1 MAADSV
7 AHLER
12 APLEKGDDVSIQL
25 PQPHEGDV
33 YRYVPHEDIEGFF
46 FSKQQEQS
54 QSQEQEQEQSKGDD
68 KQLLSPGQLTW
79 VCKSKGRK
87 HKQPV
92 PQQLI
97 SGYDND
103 DNNDDDDDGE
113 GNTNVDGIKSQQ
125 RLELF
130 LRARVLEHVEHQGE
144 PRVRVQYPA
153 GSTYCVP
160 HNHLQPILEHAR
172 NLVLVLPETYMYRR
186 CCVVHTLEDEI
197 FLEIGCA
204 AGITVKRV
212 WETGRQQQ
220 QHNTSRVVGID
231 KSEFSI
237 RDAKQRYPELHSSF
251 FEWDVLLTDPPI
263 VPAAMAR
270 SMAALSGLPHVVAMD
285 INGNRA
291 LPAVLECLQA
301 VWKLWRPRLVIV
313 KSRELYAAVIG
324 STTKEK
330 KTATATS
337 ITSTGPS

>member
-1 MAADSV
+1 VIRANDKAKGRTQPLKFKISSLTMANPVALEQALDKDEISV
-7 AHLER
+7 E
-12 APLEKGDDVSIQL
+12 L
-25 PQPHEGDV
+25 PQPLDAEV

-46 FSKQQEQS
+46 FSEQQEQERA
-54 QSQEQEQEQSKGDD
+54 QADD
-68 KQLLSPGQLTW
+68 NLLSPGQLTW

-92 PQQLI
+92 PQL
-97 SGYDND
+97 SPTDHDADG
-103 DNNDDDDDGE
+103 DDDG
-113 GNTNVDGIKSQQ
+113 NIDVDGMKSQQ

-130 LRARVLEHVEHQGE
+130 LRARVLEHVKHQGE

-172 NLVLVLPETYMYRR
+172 NLVLVLPETYLYRR
-186 CCVVHTLEDEI
+186 CCVIHTLADET

-212 WETGRQQQ
+212 WETGQQ
-220 QHNTSRVVGID
+220 QHSSRVVGID

-237 RDAKQRYPELHSSF
+237 RDAKQRYPELHQSF
-251 FEWDVLLTDPPI
+251 FEWDVLTDPIP
-263 VPAAMAR
+263 PAMAR
-270 SMAALSGLPHVVAMD
+270 SITCPPDVVAMD
-285 INGNRA
+285 INGNRE

-313 KSRELYAAVIG
+313 KSRALYAAVTG
-324 STTKEK
+324 SSREER
-330 KTATATS
+330 ATATS
-337 ITSTGPS
+337 PRTTSTGPS